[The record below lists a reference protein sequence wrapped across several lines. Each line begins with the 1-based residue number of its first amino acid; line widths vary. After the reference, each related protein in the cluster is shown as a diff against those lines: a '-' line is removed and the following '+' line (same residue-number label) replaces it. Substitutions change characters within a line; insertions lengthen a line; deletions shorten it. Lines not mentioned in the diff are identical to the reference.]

1 MVGSGYQWGNK
12 NLRIQWCAF
21 SGACVWNFNL
31 LLLGSL
37 GIQFLDLKSTPWTFE
52 DVFIF
57 SCWKREISSPPCDNL
72 SMATD
77 FHNFGISDFVLAA
90 LHDYCLGLMNCS
102 SLRMT
107 LRGTGWLYIEYI
119 YITII
124 LYTTCFFPWWGTWHM
139 ARLYSTSPKFTTEQ
153 RTKTTTWLFSFF
165 LGVTK
170 ILPSYIS
177 GWFQQPLFR
186 PGPRIP
192 NFSQPGVIHGIR
204 KEPVFLGWKISDS
217 TGCFFHK
224 VVGCNNHSNWR
235 IQLICFFFVG
245 KTLGIITSITSVTSR
260 CSTFC
265 CKVSWSPAPR
275 RGVFRFFFKLKEPN
289 ICGSDEKTWWF
300 AGK

>member
-31 LLLGSL
+31 LILGSL
-37 GIQFLDLKSTPWTFE
+37 GIQLAGTTSRSNNLQFLDLKSTPWTFE

-57 SCWKREISSPPCDNL
+57 SCWKREISSPPRDNL
-72 SMATD
+72 SMASD

-165 LGVTK
+165 WG
-170 ILPSYIS
+170 
-177 GWFQQPLFR
+177 
-186 PGPRIP
+186 
-192 NFSQPGVIHGIR
+192 
-204 KEPVFLGWKISDS
+204 
-217 TGCFFHK
+217 
-224 VVGCNNHSNWR
+224 
-235 IQLICFFFVG
+235 
-245 KTLGIITSITSVTSR
+245 
-260 CSTFC
+260 
-265 CKVSWSPAPR
+265 
-275 RGVFRFFFKLKEPN
+275 
-289 ICGSDEKTWWF
+289 
-300 AGK
+300 